1 MEIGPKSQVFEKQR
15 MVNSLKLLKD
25 EEWNHWKEFS
35 SRAKITRNFKLLSLQ
50 EFWPPQGN
58 SLIAN
63 FLRLRRQVLE
73 ELIPQANSAHPMST
87 LSRFVK
93 CQSRKLE

>member
-1 MEIGPKSQVFEKQR
+1 MMINFVMCQGAHQRANFYAYTNKITYSRELDRLEIGPKSQVFEKQR

-50 EFWPPQGN
+50 EF
-58 SLIAN
+58 
-63 FLRLRRQVLE
+63 
-73 ELIPQANSAHPMST
+73 
-87 LSRFVK
+87 
-93 CQSRKLE
+93 